1 MSTATKTRHHA
12 PRSTVHNII
21 EIVSSHHAFPSTL
34 LLSPFLKSAS
44 LNNHDRWMIF
54 VNPPAHLDR
63 DTLQKMGVDPTSI
76 LVLHSNTAEDAL
88 QLTERALANG
98 KGLCR
103 AVSGKGAAHLPPFPL
118 GREAPVRDARGSHGR
133 VRTGQ
138 GQVLGIHAWRDGA
151 QPPG

>member
-1 MSTATKTRHHA
+1 MNTAAKTRTRQTS
-12 PRSTVHNII
+12 RSTTNNII

-44 LNNHDRWMIF
+44 HNNHDRWMIF

-76 LVLHSNTAEDAL
+76 LVLHSNTHDDAL

-98 KGLCR
+98 KGHTI
-103 AVSGKGAAHLPPFPL
+103 VSWLSNSRSYNVYKLENAADQGKSYGLI
-118 GREAPVRDARGSHGR
+118 VRQR
-133 VRTGQ
+133 
-138 GQVLGIHAWRDGA
+138 
-151 QPPG
+151 